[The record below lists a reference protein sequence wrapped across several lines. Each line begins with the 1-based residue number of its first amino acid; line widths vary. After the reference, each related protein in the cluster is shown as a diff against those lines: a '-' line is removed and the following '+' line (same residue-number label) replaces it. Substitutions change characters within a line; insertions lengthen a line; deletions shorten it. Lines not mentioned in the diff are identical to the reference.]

1 LLSEGSMLRVVSAP
15 VLLCFF
21 LCCGAQAEDGT
32 VPDPQRVSYQ
42 QTFPGAAPGGWRM
55 PSFMDVF
62 ASFSQKEYI
71 KVGLKWS
78 VAESKAAMAYA
89 VRLSAGHKPI
99 ALKTDDYH
107 IEAFTKAKKAQASDF
122 TKIRFRQKKTYSGT
136 LGYAQPDSKKA
147 GLFVLWDNKKKS
159 YARLQLGSL
168 QVMNTVSVAGNIVL
182 KGKLLGRTA
191 FTSKKNSAFAGTAI
205 GVSSIGSRLEA
216 KAGRGFAFYTK
227 PKGSKINHKKPRL
240 FITSGGNFGVNT
252 ITPKA
257 QLHIKGPLKR
267 RALRIE
273 SGKVSVGRV
282 SPFEIDGTAKGRSLR
297 GQRMSVLTNGNVGIN
312 TPKPVEKFHV
322 TGSAKIDSGSTTG
335 PSKATLY
342 LSNSLSKCSEHT
354 LRVRDHFYVAAC
366 GRVGIRTAVP
376 QAEFHVTG
384 TSKTTH
390 LKVDKD
396 ATVAGTTTLNKLTPL
411 KGLLGAN
418 TLDIK
423 SKSTLHG
430 KVQMNDDV
438 VIKGNLYVEKEVKM
452 IGGGGAGKEESM
464 LERMMSSRLALIE
477 ESHKTLTKHN
487 TALHARVKELEA
499 QLSRR

>member
-1 LLSEGSMLRVVSAP
+1 MLRVVSAP

-62 ASFSQKEYI
+62 ASSSQKEYI

-78 VAESKAAMAYA
+78 VAEMAYA

-191 FTSKKNSAFAGTAI
+191 FTSKKNSAFAGT
-205 GVSSIGSRLEA
+205 
-216 KAGRGFAFYTK
+216 GFAFYTK

-240 FITSGGNFGVNT
+240 FITSGGNFGV
-252 ITPKA
+252 
-257 QLHIKGPLKR
+257 
-267 RALRIE
+267 
-273 SGKVSVGRV
+273 
-282 SPFEIDGTAKGRSLR
+282 
-297 GQRMSVLTNGNVGIN
+297 
-312 TPKPVEKFHV
+312 
-322 TGSAKIDSGSTTG
+322 
-335 PSKATLY
+335 
-342 LSNSLSKCSEHT
+342 
-354 LRVRDHFYVAAC
+354 
-366 GRVGIRTAVP
+366 
-376 QAEFHVTG
+376 
-384 TSKTTH
+384 
-390 LKVDKD
+390 
-396 ATVAGTTTLNKLTPL
+396 
-411 KGLLGAN
+411 
-418 TLDIK
+418 
-423 SKSTLHG
+423 
-430 KVQMNDDV
+430 
-438 VIKGNLYVEKEVKM
+438 
-452 IGGGGAGKEESM
+452 
-464 LERMMSSRLALIE
+464 
-477 ESHKTLTKHN
+477 
-487 TALHARVKELEA
+487 
-499 QLSRR
+499 